1 MGVAPAV
8 ASHDMWRPQYCS
20 PQAAPMILAEAQ
32 APFFPVCF
40 PSLVFLALF
49 SVKQPIHFRKKFF
62 FKFKSFR
69 AGFCCLH
76 PRT

>member
-40 PSLVFLALF
+40 PSLVFQSSWQFSEAANTLSKKILF
-49 SVKQPIHFRKKFF
+49 
-62 FKFKSFR
+62 
-69 AGFCCLH
+69 
-76 PRT
+76 